1 MDKMEELAH
10 KKKLSHGGGGDDAI
24 QMQHNLKK
32 MTARERIGCVL
43 DEGSFIELGTFSN
56 GNDVVTGYGTIGE
69 RLVYVYSEDYTINAG
84 LLSLEGG
91 KKICSV
97 MEMALKMGAPMLQI
111 IDSAGV
117 KISSGLEM
125 LTVYNK
131 VISMNAKLSGV
142 VPQIAVIAGPCTG
155 VAAVGAA
162 MSDITI
168 ITENNGELYVNAP
181 VTIEEKEHKH
191 VDVSDYSKAEISI
204 KNGSAQLI
212 AKDDKEALELVKR
225 VFQYLPSNNIEF
237 SPVSNVDFC
246 EKIENTSLNTLI
258 DISSYD
264 IREVI
269 NSISDANSV
278 IEFDTYKGEAVI
290 TSLVKI
296 NGLVTGVI
304 ASNKAITEGSLDI
317 KACEKATRF
326 VKLCNS
332 FNISLVTIVNS
343 KGFIASAEEECNGLA
358 LAASKLI
365 YTISEAT
372 IPKVSLLVGEAY
384 GVAYIAFAGKENC
397 FDVVYAW
404 PGAKVALADPKSI
417 VKVLHKEEIV
427 ASEDPKN
434 KETDLINKYIE
445 EHANVYKAAE
455 AGLVDDVIVPSETTL
470 RLYSAL
476 DMLQSKRVV
485 KYPKK
490 HGSTL
495 I

>member
-10 KKKLSHGGGGDDAI
+10 KKKLSHVGGGDDAI
-24 QMQHNLKK
+24 QMQHNLNK

-43 DEGSFIELGTFSN
+43 DEASFIELGTFSN
-56 GNDVVTGYGTIGE
+56 GKDVITGYGTIGE

-91 KKICSV
+91 KKICNV
-97 MEMALKMGAPMLQI
+97 MEMALKMGAPILQI

-125 LTVYNK
+125 LTVYSRI
-131 VISMNAKLSGV
+131 ISMNAKLSGV

-181 VTIEEKEHKH
+181 VTIEEKEHRY
-191 VDVSDYSKAEISI
+191 VEISDYSKAEVGV

-237 SPVSNVDFC
+237 SPVSNVDFS

-258 DISSYD
+258 DINSYD
-264 IREVI
+264 MKEVI

-278 IEFDTYKGEAVI
+278 IELDTYKGEAVI

-296 NGLVTGVI
+296 NGLVTGII
-304 ASNKAITEGSLDI
+304 ASNKAINEGRLDI

-332 FNISLVTIVNS
+332 FNISLVTIVDS
-343 KGFIASAEEECNGLA
+343 TGFIASVEEECNGLA

-365 YTISEAT
+365 YAISEAT
-372 IPKVSLLVGEAY
+372 IPKVSLIVGEAY
-384 GVAYIAFAGKENC
+384 GAAYIAFASKENC

-404 PGAKVALADPKSI
+404 PGVKVALADPKAI
-417 VKVLHKEEIV
+417 VKVLYKEEII

-434 KETDLINKYIE
+434 RETNLLNNYIE

-455 AGLVDDVIVPSETTL
+455 AGFIDDVIVPSETAL

-476 DMLQSKRVV
+476 DMLQSKRIV